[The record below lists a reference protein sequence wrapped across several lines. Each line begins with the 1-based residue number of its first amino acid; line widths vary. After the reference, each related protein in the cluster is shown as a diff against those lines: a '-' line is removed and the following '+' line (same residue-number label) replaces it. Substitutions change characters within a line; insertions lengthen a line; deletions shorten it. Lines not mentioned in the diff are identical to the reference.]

1 METPLDVLSRAA
13 TLIHD
18 QLHKTANIKH
28 KENDREDEIMVRC
41 VGSNVVGNHLLNQS
55 RGLRM
60 TDEKK
65 KTLQQLTV
73 GLVSASTKSCVF
85 HGANGRPMASQPSQ
99 QRVPPPHDPP
109 PNAAAV
115 RPKPLWQPWSD
126 SDDDRDF
133 TSNRVG
139 ADHDGGGSKEL
150 PTRTKKE
157 RRRHERHHE
166 LLSTAARARKERI
179 PVETADEVD
188 RPLDMSTGRRASP
201 PPYPAAGSSTGIL
214 PSYPMRYPSPPDYGS
229 SSGPRPSVITCASSL
244 RSSPAPSCPSPCGST
259 SSSASQSRTT
269 TGNGSSSP
277 PPLQVRSLVRPAA
290 DGEARLPPQRRE
302 IISSVQ
308 EEEEAKEE
316 VWMKTK
322 LKTELNQALQ
332 AMKVALLFGLF
343 VEEEEEE
350 EKRMC
355 DPVID
360 EHFRRSLGERYTH
373 LFASSS
379 PSSSSSSTSNLTTA
393 NDSSSRDGAAANKMP
408 STVNVTGLSV
418 DDHFA
423 KALGETWLKLQKT
436 FSLTSRYDIVMAF
449 SSSEEYNKLSKR
461 KSPQWMQC
469 LCEDRLIQKLV
480 PGHRHY

>member
-1 METPLDVLSRAA
+1 
-13 TLIHD
+13 
-18 QLHKTANIKH
+18 
-28 KENDREDEIMVRC
+28 
-41 VGSNVVGNHLLNQS
+41 
-55 RGLRM
+55 
-60 TDEKK
+60 
-65 KTLQQLTV
+65 
-73 GLVSASTKSCVF
+73 
-85 HGANGRPMASQPSQ
+85 MASHHEPSQ

-109 PNAAAV
+109 PAAV

-126 SDDDRDF
+126 SDDDRDL

-139 ADHDGGGSKEL
+139 ADNDGGGNKEL

-166 LLSTAARARKERI
+166 LLSTAARARKEI

-214 PSYPMRYPSPPDYGS
+214 PSYPLRYPSPPDYGS

-259 SSSASQSRTT
+259 SSSASQSARTT
-269 TGNGSSSP
+269 TAGNGSP
-277 PPLQVRSLVRPAA
+277 PPPPVRSRPTA

-302 IISSVQ
+302 IISS
-308 EEEEAKEE
+308 
-316 VWMKTK
+316 
-322 LKTELNQALQ
+322 
-332 AMKVALLFGLF
+332 G
-343 VEEEEEE
+343 
-350 EKRMC
+350 MC

-379 PSSSSSSTSNLTTA
+379 PSSSSSSTSNLTTT
-393 NDSSSRDGAAANKMP
+393 NDSSSRDGGAANKMP

-423 KALGETWLKLQKT
+423 KALGETWLKLQSETKEKEANT
-436 FSLTSRYDIVMAF
+436 DSQPGSPLPSSAQRQGLLLT
-449 SSSEEYNKLSKR
+449 
-461 KSPQWMQC
+461 
-469 LCEDRLIQKLV
+469 
-480 PGHRHY
+480 